1 MAPTAPMPQPTP
13 LSAPFWAGT
22 RAGELRLQCC
32 DDCGAWRWT
41 PQILC
46 RVCHSP
52 NFAWRATCGHGRLYS
67 FTIVHRPP
75 TPAFSAPYVVAVV
88 ELDEGPLML
97 TNLIDVSPEAIKI
110 DMPVKVAFR
119 SQPGDAVTLY
129 PFTAA

>member
-1 MAPTAPMPQPTP
+1 MAPTIPMPHPTP
-13 LSAPFWAGT
+13 LSAPFWEGT

-46 RVCHSP
+46 RTCHSP
-52 NFAWRATCGHGRLYS
+52 HFTWRATSGHGRLYS

-97 TNLIDVSPEAIKI
+97 TNLIEVEPAAIAI
-110 DMPVKVAFR
+110 GMPVKVVL
-119 SQPGDAVTLY
+119 QPHPDAAVTLY